1 MTRTD
6 RNFLQTSAHTLP
18 IGGSL
23 KSRMILSPAFRR
35 VFVVTQLALFLNI
48 SIFASAGFSAS
59 GDRTAQS
66 ARAGQSSSQNSQSV
80 ADQSMDRKPEGLQPG
95 KLQARP
101 LQITYE
107 DGKLTIDA
115 DNVPLSEI
123 LMQVRKVLGADIV
136 IPAGVADQ
144 RMWVQFGP
152 GPARRILRDLLDIT
166 DLDYVMQASDKDE
179 DGVLNVSLSA
189 RSKGLEPGLPASST
203 LAAAKRRPQPVV
215 SNPVEYSE
223 PETHSVS
230 EAAVASES
238 VASEPVAPVSSPTPA
253 ETRAAAAASLQPS
266 RDTAGPVSTAP
277 LVGSAE
283 QMAQQLQNLY
293 QRRRQLQVQQNQ
305 RPPVT
310 N

>member
-6 RNFLQTSAHTLP
+6 RNSLQTSARTLP

-23 KSRMILSPAFRR
+23 KCRTILSPAFRR
-35 VFVVTQLALFLNI
+35 ILVVARLALFLNI

-59 GDRTAQS
+59 GARTAQS
-66 ARAGQSSSQNSQSV
+66 TWAGQSSSQN
-80 ADQSMDRKPEGLQPG
+80 PQP
-95 KLQARP
+95 
-101 LQITYE
+101 
-107 DGKLTIDA
+107 A

-123 LMQVRKVLGADIV
+123 LSQVRKVLGADIV

-152 GPARRILRDLLDIT
+152 GPARRILRDLLDVT

-179 DGVLNVSLSA
+179 DGVLSVSLSA
-189 RSKGLEPGLPASST
+189 RAKGFEPGLPASST
-203 LAAAKRRPQPVV
+203 LASAKRHPQSVV
-215 SNPVEYSE
+215 SSPAEYSE
-223 PETHSVS
+223 PETYSVS
-230 EAAVASES
+230 EAALASDS

-266 RDTAGPVSTAP
+266 REAAGPVSTAP
-277 LVGSAE
+277 LVGSAD
-283 QMAQQLQNLY
+283 QMAQQLENLY
-293 QRRRQLQVQQNQ
+293 QRRRQLQMQQNQ
-305 RPPVT
+305 KRPVT

>member
-6 RNFLQTSAHTLP
+6 RNSLQTSARTLP

-23 KSRMILSPAFRR
+23 KCRSILSATLRR
-35 VFVVTQLALFLNI
+35 VFFVAQLALFFTT
-48 SIFASAGFSAS
+48 SMFAAAGFSAS
-59 GDRTAQS
+59 GDRATQP

-80 ADQSMDRKPEGLQPG
+80 ADQSTDRKPEGLQSG
-95 KLQARP
+95 KMQARP

-123 LMQVRKVLGADIV
+123 LSQVRKVLGADIV
-136 IPAGVADQ
+136 IPADVADQ

-152 GPARRILRDLLDIT
+152 GPARRILRDLLDTT

-179 DGVLNVSLSA
+179 DGVLSVSLTA

-203 LAAAKRRPQPVV
+203 LAAAKRHPQPVV

-223 PETHSVS
+223 PETQAVS
-230 EAAVASES
+230 ESV
-238 VASEPVAPVSSPTPA
+238 VASEPIAPVSSLTPA

-266 RDTAGPVSTAP
+266 RDAAGPVSTAP
-277 LVGSAE
+277 LIGSAE